1 MCKFVAEVG
10 ISDFF
15 MVGGD
20 FRGAWKSAPAQLF
33 TRIFLDAIS
42 PEVFRQ
48 ACTSQ
53 LLVNDELYSQPM
65 DLVLMVERE
74 AKEWPRTHRLL
85 IHASMCTKNQ
95 DYYYSGS
102 RGYQQR
108 SSVCNRRHLFPS
120 SGGGIKQDRAR
131 YTCRL
136 IERPA
141 SRGEQGV

>member
-15 MVGGD
+15 MVEGD

-33 TRIFLDAIS
+33 TRTFLDAIS

-65 DLVLMVERE
+65 DLFLMVERE

-85 IHASMCTKNQ
+85 VHASVSTNNHY
-95 DYYYSGS
+95 YYYSGS

-108 SSVCNRRHLFPS
+108 SSVRNRCHFFPS
-120 SGGGIKQDRAR
+120 SGDGVKQNRAT
-131 YTCRL
+131 YTRL
-136 IERPA
+136 IY
-141 SRGEQGV
+141 

>member
-1 MCKFVAEVG
+1 MTICEFVAEVG

-65 DLVLMVERE
+65 DLFLMVERE
-74 AKEWPRTHRLL
+74 AKEWPRTHLLL
-85 IHASMCTKNQ
+85 IHASMSTNNHDCH
-95 DYYYSGS
+95 YSGR

-108 SSVCNRRHLFPS
+108 SFVSNRCHFFPS
-120 SGGGIKQDRAR
+120 SGGGVKQDRAR
-131 YTCRL
+131 YTGRL
-136 IERPA
+136 IERDA
-141 SRGEQGV
+141 S